1 MFIQILI
8 DNKDSW
14 IIKYSKILIGR
25 ITELGHKVELIHESK
40 KVKKGDILFLLSCEK
55 VFKRLNLN
63 KHNIVVHESDL
74 PKGRGFSPLTCI
86 NTRGKIKYQ

>member
-1 MFIQILI
+1 MFIEILI

-40 KVKKGDILFLLSCEK
+40 VKKGIYYF
-55 VFKRLNLN
+55 
-63 KHNIVVHESDL
+63 NIV
-74 PKGRGFSPLTCI
+74 
-86 NTRGKIKYQ
+86 